1 MPIYEY
7 EAEIPEQGCPRC
19 RRGFEY
25 LQDMKDSPLSQC
37 PHCGNPVK
45 KIISWCHAAVIE
57 AAPEYTSVERQI
69 AEYERDGRYSHAAEM
84 ADTYSHKTKD
94 KLLKERALEDY
105 KKAGYDL
112 DSATNND
119 SF

>member
-7 EAEIPEQGCPRC
+7 ETEIPEKGCPQC

-25 LQDMKDSPLSQC
+25 LQDMNHRPLSQC
-37 PHCGNPVK
+37 PYCGNRVK
-45 KIISWCHAAVIE
+45 KIISRCHAAIIDT
-57 AAPEYTSVERQI
+57 APEYTSLERKI
-69 AEYERDGRYSHAAEM
+69 SEYEKSGRYSHAAEM

-112 DSATNND
+112 DPATHND
-119 SF
+119 TF